1 MEHEVFDVIISGGG
15 PAGLTLAIEL
25 GQRGVRTLLLEKNAE
40 PGPWPKMERSNAR
53 SMEIFARLGLAESVR
68 EVGFPAD
75 ASMDIFIGTSLCEP
89 AIVHL
94 KFPTVSEFRKRI
106 NECQDGSQPGE
117 PYQLVSQYALE
128 PVLKAAAEATPGVTV
143 RFGCETVGFE
153 QTDDEVRLAYADQK
167 GNLLTVR
174 CSYLVACDGGSSMV
188 RKALGIRL
196 EGEGRIR
203 HQAQVQFH
211 SKTLYGRIP
220 MGMGRHYL
228 LADGSTIVV
237 QGNQTDFTLHSALP
251 VDSDFETVIRDL
263 IGLDVKFQILR
274 VNGWNHNLL
283 VADRYREGRVFI
295 AGDAAH
301 LVIPNG
307 GLGMNTAVGDVSN
320 LAWLLSGAVQGW
332 GGPDLLDAYEAERR
346 PVALFNREASRWA
359 TGKLI
364 EWKQTVTPNI
374 FADGEPGDEARR
386 RLAEVAELPTKES
399 YSMLGAE
406 LGYNYSSSA
415 LVWPE
420 SGPQPDWEVARYTP
434 SVQPGSRLPH
444 MWLKDG
450 KALADNIGQDFT
462 ILSLRG
468 TPAPGAVLRAFSD
481 LGAPIEALI
490 LNEPDIADLFQADYL
505 LVRPDLH
512 IVWRG
517 TSAPSDAKYLV
528 AVATGHGKTVPTHL
542 PGVPN

>member
-1 MEHEVFDVIISGGG
+1 MEQEIFDVIISGGG

-25 GQRGVRTLLLEKNAE
+25 GQRGVQTLLLEKNSE

-53 SMEIFARLGLAESVR
+53 SMEIFARLGLAEPVR
-68 EVGFPAD
+68 EVGYPGD
-75 ASMDIFIGTSLCEP
+75 ASMDIFIGTSLFEP

-94 KFPTVSEFRKRI
+94 KFPTVGEFRKQIR
-106 NECQDGSQPGE
+106 ECQNGSQPGE

-153 QTDDEVRLAYADQK
+153 QTDDVVRVTYADHE
-167 GNLLTVR
+167 GNSSAVQS
-174 CSYLVACDGGSSMV
+174 SYLVACDGGASMV

-203 HQAQVQFH
+203 HQTQVQFH
-211 SKTLYGRIP
+211 SDTLYGRIP

-251 VDSDFETVIRDL
+251 ADSNFERVIRDL
-263 IGLDVKFQILR
+263 IGFEVEFQVLR

-283 VADRYREGRVFI
+283 VADRYRDGRVFI

-332 GGPDLLDAYEAERR
+332 GGPGLLDAYEAERR

-364 EWKQTVTPNI
+364 EWKQTVTTEI
-374 FADGEPGDEARR
+374 FADGESGDKARR
-386 RLAEVAELPTKES
+386 RLAEVAEAPTMES
-399 YSMLGAE
+399 YNMVGAE
-406 LGYNYSSSA
+406 LGYNYSASA
-415 LVWPE
+415 LVWQE

-434 SVQPGSRLPH
+434 TVRPGSRLPH
-444 MWLKDG
+444 IWLKDG
-450 KALADNIGQDFT
+450 VALSDKIGKGFT

-468 TPAPGAVLRAFSD
+468 AAAPSDILRAFAELS
-481 LGAPIEALI
+481 APIDALVV
-490 LNEPDIADLFQADYL
+490 NEPDIADLFQADYL

-512 IVWRG
+512 IAWRG
-517 TSAPSDAKYLV
+517 TTAPSDVRNLV
-528 AVATGHGKTVPTHL
+528 AVATGHGQPL
-542 PGVPN
+542 PAR